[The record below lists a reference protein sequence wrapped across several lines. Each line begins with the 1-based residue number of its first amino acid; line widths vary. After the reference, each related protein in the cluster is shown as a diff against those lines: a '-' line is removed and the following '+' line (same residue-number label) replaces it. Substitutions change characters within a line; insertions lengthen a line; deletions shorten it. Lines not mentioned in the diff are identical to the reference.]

1 MLTQKSVFT
10 LLFVFGFGLLMQAQ
24 SVIGTWRTID
34 DETGEA
40 KSYVTLYKEDG
51 KVFGKITKLLQK
63 DPATTF
69 CDKCKDYRKDQKVQ
83 GMVILTDLKQS
94 GEYWKGGKILDPNNG
109 KIYTC
114 KIWLDEDNKDKLHV
128 RGYIGPF
135 YRTQKWFRVD

>member
-1 MLTQKSVFT
+1 MLQKSIYTT
-10 LLFVFGFGLLMQAQ
+10 LLVVFFSVLAQAQ
-24 SVIGTWRTID
+24 TVLGVWKTID

-40 KSYVTLYKEDG
+40 KSYVTLYKENG

-63 DPATTF
+63 DPETTF
-69 CDKCKDYRKDQKVQ
+69 CDACKDYRKGKKVQ

-94 GEYWKGGKILDPNNG
+94 GDYWKGGKILDPNNG

-114 KIWLDEDNKDKLHV
+114 KIWLDSKNTDKLNV

-135 YRTQKWFRVD
+135 YRTQEWFRVQ

>member
-1 MLTQKSVFT
+1 MLQKSIYTT
-10 LLFVFGFGLLMQAQ
+10 LLVVFFSVLAQAQ
-24 SVIGTWRTID
+24 TVLGVWKTID

-40 KSYVTLYKEDG
+40 KSYVTLYKENG

-63 DPATTF
+63 DPETTF
-69 CDKCKDYRKDQKVQ
+69 CDACKDYRKDKKVQ

-94 GEYWKGGKILDPNNG
+94 GNYWKGGKILDPNNG

-114 KIWLDEDNKDKLHV
+114 KIWLDSKNSDKLNV

-135 YRTQKWFRVD
+135 YRTQEWFRVQ